1 MSSFVARTAL
11 LSVFDKA
18 KLLDLSRDL
27 QTLGC
32 KLLASGGTAATLD
45 GAGIDHITIESLTGY
60 PSMMEGRVKTLHP
73 LVHGGILSRREQ
85 DRAEISK
92 HDILE
97 IDVVA
102 VNLYPFA
109 QVISQQGC
117 SQDLAMENIDIGG
130 PTLIRAAA
138 KNHQFVLVVVDPS
151 DYEEMIH
158 RIKEGTADLDYRYK
172 MAAKAFSHV
181 AAYDVSIARYF
192 SRTDKFPDSAFLA
205 LSKKCELRYGENPHQ
220 NAALYF
226 DDPRQVGTVLS
237 ANLLQGKELSYNN
250 IADIDAAL
258 DCVKHFSQSAC
269 VIVKHGNPCG
279 VAISRNSRE
288 AYETAYATDPTSAF
302 GGILA
307 FNVPIDGPTL
317 TTIIE
322 QQFVE
327 VIIAPEIATSAQEV
341 ATRRKHL
348 RLLELGAPF
357 VKTNQRHYK
366 QVSGGYLLQ
375 DADNNGLDFATTKCV
390 TKRSPTARE
399 HRDLAFAWDVAWH
412 VKSNAI
418 VIAKDQRTV
427 GIGAGQMSRVMSA
440 KIATLKA
447 QEAGLQLAESVLA
460 SDAAF
465 PFRDGIDTAAAAGI
479 SAVIQPGGLRRDQ
492 EVIDAANEHGIA
504 MLFTG
509 IRHFKH

>member
-1 MSSFVARTAL
+1 MSSFVPQTAL

-18 KLLDLSRDL
+18 NLVDFSREL
-27 QTLGC
+27 HALGC
-32 KLLASGGTAATLD
+32 KLLATGGTAATLD
-45 GAGIDHITIESLTGY
+45 GAAIDHVTIESLTGY

-73 LVHGGILSRREQ
+73 LVHGGILSRRER
-85 DRAEISK
+85 DRTEVTK

-97 IDVVA
+97 IDIVA
-102 VNLYPFA
+102 VNLYPFSE
-109 QVISQQGC
+109 VISQEGCTQG
-117 SQDLAMENIDIGG
+117 LAVENIDIGG

-151 DYEEMIH
+151 DYGEVIL
-158 RIKEGTADLDYRYK
+158 RIKEGTADLDFRFK
-172 MAAKAFSHV
+172 MASKAFSHV
-181 AAYDVSIARYF
+181 ATYDVSIAQYF
-192 SRTDKFPDSAFLA
+192 SRAEKFPDSAFLA

-220 NAALYF
+220 DAALYYE
-226 DDPRQVGTVLS
+226 DRSQVGTVLS

-250 IADIDAAL
+250 IADVDAAL

-279 VAISRNSRE
+279 VAISQNAQQ
-288 AYETAYATDPTSAF
+288 AYETAYTADPTSAF

-307 FNVPIDGPTL
+307 FNVPLDGPTL
-317 TTIIE
+317 AAIIE
-322 QQFVE
+322 KQFVE
-327 VIIAPEIATSAQEV
+327 VIIAPKIEKSALEV
-341 ATRRKHL
+341 AKRRKHL
-348 RLLELGAPF
+348 RLLELGALL
-357 VKTNQRHYK
+357 VKRDQCQYK

-375 DADNNGLDFATTKCV
+375 DADNQGLDFSTTQCV
-390 TKRSPTARE
+390 TERMPTPVE
-399 HRDLAFAWDVAWH
+399 QLDLAFAWDVAWH

-418 VIAKDQRTV
+418 VIVKDQRTI
-427 GIGAGQMSRVMSA
+427 GIGAGQMSRVVSA

-447 QEAGLQLAESVLA
+447 QEAGLQLADSVLA

-509 IRHFKH
+509 IRHFRH